1 MDPLAGLQ
9 VDAPVYL
16 ASFSA
21 LDHYFRRPEQP
32 VVFAA
37 IEGDLVTLAK
47 SVPDLEFPGVR
58 FGDAATWH
66 EGKRVYFS
74 CLEPETKPKRQSFR
88 PLNLLYDLGRERYL
102 DPYDDYRAIRG
113 EELEETD
120 EPYEPI
126 NRLMDAAITVSRYPK
141 TLKADLQPVERFPEL
156 PQESLR
162 VLLSSMLTGP
172 LPHVGLGLL
181 ARYGFVDHYLPE
193 LAGMADTSHSK
204 EHHPEGDVWT
214 HSLETFRYRRSLDLT
229 LTLALLLHDSGK
241 PLATPNGHKRFDG
254 HAEIG
259 ARLARKLL
267 GRLGFSEQV
276 IDDVNWLVTKHMF
289 PGALHKLPTF
299 RTERLMAD
307 ARFPALLELYR
318 CDLESTYRGPDG
330 YYRAC
335 KIYRDYLKNA
345 ANPYR
350 SADGKK
356 LVRLYVD

>member
-21 LDHYFRRPEQP
+21 LDRYFDRPEQP
-32 VVFAA
+32 IIFAA
-37 IEGDLVTLAK
+37 IEGDIVTLAK
-47 SVPDLEFPGVR
+47 SVPDLDFPGIR

-66 EGKRVYFS
+66 EGRRIYFT
-74 CLEPETKPKRQSFR
+74 CVEPESKPKRESFR
-88 PLNLLYDLGRERYL
+88 PLNLLYDPSRDSYL
-102 DPYDDYRAIRG
+102 DPYDDYPAIRSDL
-113 EELEETD
+113 LEQTD
-120 EPYEPI
+120 EPIEPI
-126 NRLMDAAITVSRYPK
+126 NRLMDAAITLSRYPK
-141 TLKADLQPVERFPEL
+141 KLQDRLPPVDRFPDL
-156 PQESLR
+156 PTESLR
-162 VLLSSMLTGP
+162 VLLTSILTGAYA
-172 LPHVGLGLL
+172 HVGLGLL
-181 ARYGFVDHYLPE
+181 AEHGFVSHYLPE
-193 LAGMADTSHSK
+193 LEGMDETKHSK

-214 HSLETFRYRRSLDLT
+214 HSLETFRYRRTLDLT

-254 HAEIG
+254 HAELG
-259 ARLARKLL
+259 ARLARRLL
-267 GRLGFSEQV
+267 GRLGFAESIV
-276 IDDVNWLVTKHMF
+276 DDVNWLVTKHMF

-307 ARFPALLELYR
+307 ERFPMLLELYR

-335 KIYRDYLKNA
+335 KIYRDFLKND